1 MTMFNFVRPV
11 SICALTC
18 LLVAN
23 TAHALTDDQ
32 YLAAYSQLQRAQG
45 GDKGAIPDAV
55 AAFDALHK
63 AEPTNPLVLVN
74 LGAAS
79 SMRARTTLV
88 PWNKMAY
95 TEEGLAYID
104 KALALLK
111 PEHDAQLQN
120 GTPISLS
127 VKFIAANTW
136 LAVPKFF
143 LKAERGEKLLNE
155 VLNSPLLEQ
164 ASLQTR
170 GAVWLRAAR
179 LAQAQKRTDDAR
191 RLVGQILQSG
201 APQVDQARTLLSEV
215 EASAT
220 PVTQ

>member
-1 MTMFNFVRPV
+1 MFNFIRPL
-11 SICALTC
+11 SICAVAT

-32 YLAAYSQLQRAQG
+32 YLAAYRHLQRAQG
-45 GDKGAIPDAV
+45 GDKGAIPEAV
-55 AAFDALHK
+55 SAFEALHK
-63 AEPTNPLVLVN
+63 AEPGNPLALVN
-74 LGAAS
+74 LGAS
-79 SMRARTTLV
+79 STMRARTTLI
-88 PWNKMAY
+88 PWDKMSY
-95 TEEGLAYID
+95 TEEGLAHID

-111 PEHDAQLQN
+111 PEHDAQVQN
-120 GTPISLS
+120 GTPVSLS

-136 LAVPKFF
+136 LAIPTFF
-143 LKAERGEKLLNE
+143 AKAPRGEKLLNE

-170 GAVWLRAAR
+170 GAVWLRAGR
-179 LAQAQKRTDDAR
+179 LAQAQKRPDDAR
-191 RLVGQILQSG
+191 RLVGQIIEAG
-201 APQVDQARTLLSEV
+201 APQLDQARTLLGEI